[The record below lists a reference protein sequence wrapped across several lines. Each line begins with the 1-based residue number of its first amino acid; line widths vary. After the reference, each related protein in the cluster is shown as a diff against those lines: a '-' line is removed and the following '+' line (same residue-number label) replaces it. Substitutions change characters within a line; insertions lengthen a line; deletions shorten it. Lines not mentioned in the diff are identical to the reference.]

1 MMTFYTAMKVMDK
14 FRLQPGNTILTIS
27 KTAACMNGTSANLKE
42 GDQLTVAELFYGLL
56 LPSGNDAA
64 YALAE
69 YFGGL
74 LQSTQVHRNGVPDL
88 SQLSPTKLFIKEMN
102 KYAQRLKMLST
113 SFDSPHGLANR
124 HNYSTARDIL
134 TLSIACMKN
143 ARFREVVMTK
153 THKVVSL
160 SPSKTIYTW
169 ESTNKLLGR
178 KEHWVGCKT
187 GVTDPAGPCFSG
199 FYENKKSGER
209 FCVVVLKCK
218 TME

>member
-1 MMTFYTAMKVMDK
+1 
-14 FRLQPGNTILTIS
+14 
-27 KTAACMNGTSANLKE
+27 
-42 GDQLTVAELFYGLL
+42 
-56 LPSGNDAA
+56 
-64 YALAE
+64 
-69 YFGGL
+69 
-74 LQSTQVHRNGVPDL
+74 
-88 SQLSPTKLFIKEMN
+88 
-102 KYAQRLKMLST
+102 MLST

-143 ARFREVVMTK
+143 ARFREVVVTK
-153 THKVVSL
+153 THKAVSL

-199 FYENKKSGER
+199 FYEN
-209 FCVVVLKCK
+209 
-218 TME
+218 